1 MLYCFSNIFTIETSM
16 VAMVMDYFSIAYEFY
31 FSAKVMARTFENMYC

>member
-1 MLYCFSNIFTIETSM
+1 M

-31 FSAKVMARTFENMYC
+31 FSAKVMARTFEKRIVNYLFGM